1 MDAANVRRDFRR
13 VLRLVPGLAPVD
25 WTPRELRHSL
35 VSLLSNAEV
44 PIEQIYGVEGED
56 HADREKRCGMLGF
69 QSFMNP
75 PTAPY
80 KVAAAA
86 PKVRRFKI
94 VGPLHPY
101 DATL

>member
-1 MDAANVRRDFRR
+1 
-13 VLRLVPGLAPVD
+13 
-25 WTPRELRHSL
+25 

-75 PTAPY
+75 PAAPY